1 MEEAG
6 ELTPETGKALDDL
19 NSRLKLHP
27 IRRKRR
33 WWYWVDVS
41 FRFTAVLAGF
51 IFFGLLAPAPIMILR
66 WIDNLLI
73 RLGLTDPFH
82 QLSEFIKRFIA
93 GTWNSFSIC
102 SLCLWSSL
110 LPHSGGNI
118 SRGRRPPPRVFQGE
132 LCDPHFHSC
141 F

>member
-93 GTWNSFSIC
+93 GT
-102 SLCLWSSL
+102 
-110 LPHSGGNI
+110 
-118 SRGRRPPPRVFQGE
+118 
-132 LCDPHFHSC
+132 
-141 F
+141 